1 MKQIKNLCIVTLFVL
16 LATACGNKIKTESST
31 PETDSLI
38 VVTKNQ
44 FATEKMV
51 LKEPE
56 IRPFNQIVKCNGKLI
71 SPANATAKISAVI
84 PGLVEKIHCV
94 NGQNISRGQ
103 VLFSISGNELIEIQ
117 RDYSET
123 ASQLKRLKSEYER
136 SKELYNQKVA
146 TEKEFIQAE
155 SEYKAINARYSAL
168 EMKISL
174 MYLNPQQIEEG
185 NFSSSY
191 QIKAPIGGQITR
203 IDAAIGQYSDLQ
215 DYLAEIT
222 DNKQLSIK
230 IDVFENDAR
239 YLQKGQPVMFN
250 LLDDTVTYSATLE
263 TIGNTIDIETKTSA
277 CYARIDQAQSN
288 FINNSFVN
296 VKITTESDSVQAVP
310 LEAIIKTEF
319 GNFLLEMVKEDADN
333 YYFEKIKVT
342 TGRINNDFTEIT
354 SARITGKILWSGA
367 YNLNAE

>member
-1 MKQIKNLCIVTLFVL
+1 MKQIKNLCIVTIFVL
-16 LATACGNKIKTESST
+16 VATACGNKIKTETSA
-31 PETDSLI
+31 PETDTLI
-38 VVTKNQ
+38 VVTKSQ
-44 FATEKMV
+44 FETEKME
-51 LKEPE
+51 LKVPE
-56 IRPFNQIVKCNGKLI
+56 IRPFNQTIKCNGKLI
-71 SPANATAKISAVI
+71 AAASGTAKISAVI
-84 PGLVEKIHCV
+84 PGLVEKIQCV

-103 VLFSISGNELIEIQ
+103 ILFSISGNELIEIQ

-136 SKELYNQKVA
+136 SKELYSQKVA

-168 EMKISL
+168 KMKISL
-174 MYLNPQQIEEG
+174 MGLDPKQIEEG
-185 NFSSSY
+185 NFSNSY
-191 QIKAPIGGQITR
+191 QIKAPISGQITR
-203 IDAAIGQYSDLQ
+203 IDAAIGQYADLQ
-215 DYLAEIT
+215 GYLAEIT

-250 LLDDTVTYSATLE
+250 LLNDTVTYSATLE
-263 TIGNTIDIETKTSA
+263 TVGNTIDIETKTSA
-277 CYARIDQAQSN
+277 CYARIGQTQSN

-296 VKITTESDSVQAVP
+296 VLITTKSDSVQAVP

-342 TGRINNDFTEIT
+342 SGRRNNDFTEIT
-354 SARITGKILWSGA
+354 GAPITGKILWKGA